1 MLFVGCLFVGHGDT
15 NLMSVS
21 FASIPP
27 NIAPQDN
34 PFSLTQHHHVS
45 TKPPP
50 PPEKRSFIGQLIRN
64 IREDYERNREMKENL
79 AKFRQEAQKLEE
91 AEPLQKAREK
101 FRRVESETTKG
112 FDVVKEKISKTM
124 EEAQHTE
131 VFKKAGQVSE
141 EIAKKA
147 QAAAGKITDAAD
159 KMSEVEAFKTIG
171 KGVEIVKKEV
181 NIEDGMYKPPV
192 KLRKRKETSAL
203 DEEMRNRTVPV
214 NETAT
219 GIDLHQDSKWSQGWS
234 SFRENNAY
242 VNKIFDWKAKLDES
256 DNPVA
261 RVTRIVS
268 DKVSDVF
275 GSMFSQNEMSVVL
288 TEIIKMDPNF
298 SKEQFLKDCENDI
311 IPNVLEAMIRGDLDI
326 LQDWCHE
333 GAYNVIATPI
343 KQALAAGYRF
353 DSKVLDLSNLDLA
366 FAKMMD
372 QGPVLVIT
380 FQTQQVLVVRN
391 AKDEVVEGDPNQIL
405 RMNYVWVLC
414 RDQNEV
420 DPAAAWRVLEMGA
433 TSSNQFL

>member
-1 MLFVGCLFVGHGDT
+1 
-15 NLMSVS
+15 
-21 FASIPP
+21 
-27 NIAPQDN
+27 
-34 PFSLTQHHHVS
+34 
-45 TKPPP
+45 
-50 PPEKRSFIGQLIRN
+50 
-64 IREDYERNREMKENL
+64 MKDNL

-112 FDVVKEKISKTM
+112 FDVVKEKLSKTI
-124 EEAQHTE
+124 EDAQQTD
-131 VFKKAGQVSE
+131 VYRKAGQVSE
-141 EIAKKA
+141 ELARKA

-159 KMSEVEAFKTIG
+159 KMSEVEAFKKIG
-171 KGVEIVKKEV
+171 QGVEIVKQEV
-181 NIEDGMYKPPV
+181 NIEEGMYKAPIR
-192 KLRKRKETSAL
+192 LRKRKETSAL

-214 NETAT
+214 NEHAT

-234 SFRENNAY
+234 SFKENNPY

-261 RVTRIVS
+261 RVTRLVS
-268 DKVSDVF
+268 DKVTNMF
-275 GSMFSQNEMSVVL
+275 GSMFSQNEMSQVL

-298 SKEQFLKDCENDI
+298 SKEQFLKDCESDI
-311 IPNVLEAMIRGDLDI
+311 IPNVLEAMIRGDLEI

-333 GAYNVIATPI
+333 GAFNVIATPI
-343 KQALAAGYRF
+343 KQALAAGYKF
-353 DSKVLDLSNLDLA
+353 DSKVLDLANLDLA

-380 FQTQQVLVVRN
+380 FQTQQILVV
-391 AKDEVVEGDPNQIL
+391 KDSKDHIVEGDPNQIL

-414 RDQNEV
+414 RDQTEL
-420 DPAAAWRVLEMGA
+420 DPAAAWRVLEMAA